1 MKNEQ
6 KYNTAEE
13 RNYAFAKYCGSR
25 LCQECKLHDKRN
37 NELTCAFNWLS
48 LEAEDEKPEPCPFCG
63 GITTNVKCG
72 GVYRVECVRCGYK
85 SANRNDPSAAIAAHN
100 RVARAVRAAVETT
113 NN

>member
-37 NELTCAFNWLS
+37 KELTCAFNWLA
-48 LEAEDEKPEPCPFCG
+48 LEAEDEKLEPCPFCG
-63 GITTNVKCG
+63 GMCVAYDKVVVCQNVKCD
-72 GVYRVECVRCGYK
+72 YRSGSYD
-85 SANRNDPSAAIAAHN
+85 NRYAAIAVHN
-100 RVARAVRAAVETT
+100 RVVRAVRAAVESEVQE
-113 NN
+113 